1 VSSSSWYQYLTSSD
15 VAVGTVGTTM
25 VLFPVAV
32 ALDCL
37 QSNRLGHWV
46 STSGSGSSSSSGN
59 HEHQMISLRKGY
71 GLLFAFFV
79 LAVCLRCWLLGHFI
93 ARSSTKLHRDA
104 LRAVLRATAPFK
116 FCDSLLVGGESIKKK
131 TGVFLWPVGQRLPTH
146 LGI

>member
-46 STSGSGSSSSSGN
+46 STSGSDSSSSSGN

-104 LRAVLRATAPFK
+104 LRAVLRAPMTYFNLTPAGHILDRFLTDQVPISTFH
-116 FCDSLLVGGESIKKK
+116 SLLN
-131 TGVFLWPVGQRLPTH
+131 
-146 LGI
+146 